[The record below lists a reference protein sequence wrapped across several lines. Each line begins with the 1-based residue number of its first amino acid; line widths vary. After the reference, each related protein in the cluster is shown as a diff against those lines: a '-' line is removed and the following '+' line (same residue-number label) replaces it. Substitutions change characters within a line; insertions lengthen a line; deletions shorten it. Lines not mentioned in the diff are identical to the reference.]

1 MAGGSIGT
9 VIAPAT
15 SSPQATA
22 ITSPTVE
29 TSTAAP
35 KATLPVVVGVGDR
48 VRATIPV
55 ENTADSIAV
64 AEDAVW
70 VSGWDGQL
78 VSRIDVDTNE
88 VVTVDVGA
96 KGTHVSA
103 GDAGVWVGVDGGQVL
118 RLDPLTAQVVATVEI
133 GGESAAPLSGD
144 AAVWVVTPETS
155 TLTRVDPVTNEVTAT
170 IDVSA
175 SGTNIIHGA
184 VTVDGMVWVSLCE
197 GGVVSVDEQTL
208 AVSEPVALD
217 GCAGTLGFTD
227 ESLWVALDD
236 QRTARVD
243 PVARAVTAVVDIGP
257 ADGAPFM
264 ATGDGSVWVPVT
276 TATVARIDTA
286 TNTVTEILDLGRT
299 GQAAGLECRTRLT
312 LGRRLQPN
320 HRAPH
325 RRPVADDLGSVD
337 RRSHSAGVNPG
348 GILLSTTRNDERA
361 TPSGYG
367 CAMRTDT
374 ATLPFATS

>member
-1 MAGGSIGT
+1 MVVVRSRDPETPAEIPVT
-9 VIAPAT
+9 VDLASAPPLA
-15 SSPQATA
+15 
-22 ITSPTVE
+22 
-29 TSTAAP
+29 
-35 KATLPVVVGVGDR
+35 VVVGVGDR

-55 ENTADSIAV
+55 ENTVDSIAV

-96 KGTHVSA
+96 KGTHVSS

-144 AAVWVVTPETS
+144 AAVWVVTPGTS

-170 IDVSA
+170 IDVAA
-175 SGTNIIHGA
+175 SGTNNIHGA
-184 VTVDGMVWVSLCE
+184 VTVDGTVWVSLCE

-286 TNTVTEILDLGRT
+286 TNTVTEIIDLGRT
-299 GQAAGLECRTRLT
+299 GQAAGLSVGHDSLWAGDYNQTT
-312 LGRRLQPN
+312 LLRIDAQ
-320 HRAPH
+320 
-325 RRPVADDLGSVD
+325 
-337 RRSHSAGVNPG
+337 
-348 GILLSTTRNDERA
+348 
-361 TPSGYG
+361 
-367 CAMRTDT
+367 
-374 ATLPFATS
+374 